1 MLRAEWQKE
10 DERFRRQQ
18 QELSLLNKEL
28 NNEIMISN
36 QDQKRKK
43 KQDKDIE
50 KLLDKDLIRR
60 IIQKQQA
67 IEKIQADQRKRSR
80 QETKAYLLNFK
91 NRSKELREYEKDLD
105 KLIEEQ
111 DRKQWERRQKTWDK
125 QEQARV

>member
-1 MLRAEWQKE
+1 
-10 DERFRRQQ
+10 
-18 QELSLLNKEL
+18 
-28 NNEIMISN
+28 MISN

-60 IIQKQQA
+60 IIQKEQA

-111 DRKQWERRQKTWDK
+111 DRKQWERRQKNLG
-125 QEQARV
+125 